1 MLSNEKWFGA
11 SAPFYSETIDQSYRI
26 ESSNLSRTP
35 SSDGNRR
42 TFSIS
47 VWVKRSAL
55 GGIDLFSTGSNSYN
69 QLSWTFR
76 FTSDDALYV
85 YASLAGISN
94 DVVIA
99 SKAKFRDT
107 SNWYHFM
114 CAYDST
120 QATASNRVK
129 LYANGSQLEIDT
141 SFGNHS
147 YGNQNYDT
155 SVNDATYVQR
165 VGRFASV
172 VANQFS
178 GYMAEF
184 NLIDGTALDP
194 TSFGET
200 KNGVWIPKEI
210 SGLTYGTNGF
220 RLTFADSSSLGDD
233 TSGNGND
240 YTTNGAGSTDVVADS
255 PTNNFCTYSNLYSW
269 ALTNTTLSE
278 GNLKSTETGTTFGVK
293 GIGTIAV
300 NSGKWYFETHPHLM
314 GNAFHANIGVIDVS
328 EMTTTDGTGSDTG
341 KFKAICYASYQGR
354 KSAYGTGVDS
364 NITLDGLG
372 QSAYGDSWGATDI
385 IGVALDIDNDAI
397 YFSKNGTW
405 QNSATSAE
413 ISAGTTTNSAY
424 TGKLSGL
431 TWTVAQGNGL
441 NANNFGFTL
450 NAGQDPSF
458 AGYLT
463 GSDIGTETPSEG
475 AGVFKYAPPTGFLA
489 LCSANLSDTTISPN
503 KSTQADDHFNTVLY
517 TGNGTSQSITGVGFQ
532 PDWVWAKT
540 RNDGSLWHFLL
551 DSSRGGN
558 ARLYSNGTGAEST
571 SVNNITSF
579 DSDGFS
585 VGSAVN
591 LNKSSEPIVAWNWK
605 AGGSAPTKTYKV
617 VVVSDSGNKYRFRNS
632 ADSATFAQSA
642 VTLDLQE
649 GGTYTFDLSDS
660 SMSGHPL
667 RFSTTSDGTHG
678 GGSEYT
684 TGVTTNG
691 TAGSSGATV
700 TITVAS
706 SAPTLYYYCSNH
718 SGMGGQIDTN
728 TTFGQTNFDGSI
740 LSVEQASTDAG
751 FSIVLYASGSSGD
764 KTIGHGL
771 SSKPEFIISKSRD
784 ASSSYSW
791 VVYHEDVASTVN
803 KYLALNATDALSDN
817 GTGIW
822 GSAFPTSTVFGI
834 TSGNG
839 VNANTN
845 CIAYCF
851 HSVEGYSKFGTY
863 TGNSS
868 ADGTFIY
875 TGFRP
880 AWIMV
885 KKTTGADDW
894 IIHDNARSPFNVVN
908 GLLEANTSDAEFSD
922 DSCDFLSNGFKW
934 RLNSGARN
942 TSGQTY
948 LYMAFSDG
956 QTAKFSNAR

>member
-1 MLSNEKWFGA
+1 MTGQGSFWFG
-11 SAPFYSETIDQSYRI
+11 SSDFYPETIDQSLRFEDGDSAY
-26 ESSNLSRTP
+26 LLRTP
-35 SSDGNRR
+35 SSAGNHKSL
-42 TFSIS
+42 TIS
-47 VWVKRSAL
+47 MWVKRGNITSNQVLMNVFVSASPNNQGVL
-55 GGIDLFSTGSNSYN
+55 RFNSSDQLQFTNFSGEYDIVTN
-69 QLSWTFR
+69 R
-76 FTSDDALYV
+76 
-85 YASLAGISN
+85 
-94 DVVIA
+94 
-99 SKAKFRDT
+99 KFRDT
-107 SNWYHFM
+107 TNWYHILIRV
-114 CAYDST
+114 DTTNS
-120 QATASNRVK
+120 TASERIK
-129 LYANGSQLEIDT
+129 IYINGTLET
-141 SFGNHS
+141 SLATS
-147 YGNQNYDT
+147 TYPTQNLDLEWNTTNKHLIGARTDNSTPTPIQRLDGYLAE
-155 SVNDATYVQR
+155 VNLV
-165 VGRFASV
+165 
-172 VANQFS
+172 
-178 GYMAEF
+178 
-184 NLIDGTALDP
+184 DGEALGP
-194 TSFGET
+194 ESFGET
-200 KNGVWIPKEI
+200 KNGVWISKGY
-210 SGLTYGTNGF
+210 SSSYGTNGF

-240 YTTNGAGSTDVVADS
+240 FTSSGLASTDVVPDS
-255 PTNNFCTYSNLYSW
+255 PTNNFCTFNPLDP
-269 ALTNTTLSE
+269 TNMTLAE
-278 GNLKSTETGTTFGVK
+278 GNLETDKAANASNDGVNGTFLLT
-293 GIGTIAV
+293 
-300 NSGKWYFETHPHLM
+300 SGKWYFEFKPKYFSGGSGGFGNVGVRNPSGSAKDALGS
-314 GNAFHANIGVIDVS
+314 GNAPNATVLYLFDGNVQDFNSDTSYATSGSGNSYGATGS
-328 EMTTTDGTGSDTG
+328 EM
-341 KFKAICYASYQGR
+341 IY
-354 KSAYGTGVDS
+354 
-364 NITLDGLG
+364 
-372 QSAYGDSWGATDI
+372 
-385 IGVALDIDNDAI
+385 GVALDMDNGKI
-397 YFSKNGTW
+397 WFSINGTYPNSGDPASGTNEARDDINTNHPDGVFPAISSYNVAFIANFG
-405 QNSATSAE
+405 QNPSFNGDVGNSGHT
-413 ISAGTTTNSAY
+413 AGTESDSN
-424 TGKLSGL
+424 GIGL
-431 TWTVAQGNGL
+431 
-441 NANNFGFTL
+441 
-450 NAGQDPSF
+450 
-458 AGYLT
+458 
-463 GSDIGTETPSEG
+463 
-475 AGVFKYAPPTGFLA
+475 FKYAPPSGFLA
-489 LCSANLSDTTISPN
+489 ICSSNLPDTTISPN